1 LHILAAARFT
11 NWHYDSENHK
21 TGKDSK
27 YSKNMLVPYLGI
39 TYDLTPKHSVYAS
52 YTTIDKPQTV
62 RDMNNNL
69 LKPITGTNYEIGW
82 KADWF
87 GNGELNTALSLFR
100 IEQKIV
106 PTISIRAT
114 APVNGHIS
122 PREKSAVRVLMP
134 KSPVVSLLTGNS
146 LPDTPTTPA
155 NTKKTK
161 VNVTPPEQ
169 ISANT
174 HRNTWRASTAA
185 ITCHSM
191 TTNGPSA
198 AACVRK
204 VQRIVCGMLARAVTP
219 CGIWA

>member
-1 LHILAAARFT
+1 MANLPALKKNGELAGASENIQRYKNRGDNIAWQNTLSGKFNAFGQQHDLFFTHHSSREKSDSHNVWKDRTAHPYNIYTFDWKTLTKPDWTNNNKDYTDTSRVITTHAFSAGARINPTEQLHILAAARFT

-87 GNGELNTALSLFR
+87 GN
-100 IEQKIV
+100 
-106 PTISIRAT
+106 
-114 APVNGHIS
+114 
-122 PREKSAVRVLMP
+122 
-134 KSPVVSLLTGNS
+134 
-146 LPDTPTTPA
+146 
-155 NTKKTK
+155 
-161 VNVTPPEQ
+161 
-169 ISANT
+169 
-174 HRNTWRASTAA
+174 
-185 ITCHSM
+185 
-191 TTNGPSA
+191 
-198 AACVRK
+198 
-204 VQRIVCGMLARAVTP
+204 
-219 CGIWA
+219 

>member
-1 LHILAAARFT
+1 MHILAAARFT

-100 IEQKIV
+100 IEQKNRPYDLDTRNSAGEWAYLAQGKIRSQGIDAE
-106 PTISIRAT
+106 ISGSLTPDWMNRPKIIGGRMDWIRQLCLIRLFGDST
-114 APVNGHIS
+114 PLQI
-122 PREKSAVRVLMP
+122 
-134 KSPVVSLLTGNS
+134 LLAECSRWNSTGG
-146 LPDTPTTPA
+146 
-155 NTKKTK
+155 
-161 VNVTPPEQ
+161 V
-169 ISANT
+169 
-174 HRNTWRASTAA
+174 
-185 ITCHSM
+185 
-191 TTNGPSA
+191 G
-198 AACVRK
+198 
-204 VQRIVCGMLARAVTP
+204 
-219 CGIWA
+219 